1 MRKGWNSTSWVWL
14 SVFLATLPM
23 AYGSPPPLVSLQD
36 DGSLVIADSKGAI
49 ADFVKQGT
57 PRQSVEI
64 GKQNCNV
71 SYGFNSAGKKTILV
85 SVPAVA
91 TAPAVFDLGDNRV
104 TIPPKSALRITLGT
118 DNRVEKMDGNPPES
132 VRFEKIPASFVPPDM
147 TPTALPPSLPRTSPP
162 PAPTQSSPVP
172 APPLQSA
179 TPPPSPSP
187 ETTPASAPAPESGPA
202 NPVAPSPSP
211 ESFAES
217 GWPGKLLETPIPAS
231 QMEEEMFYART
242 ELGVRLMSSLS
253 IVNINGPQPNLGNYA
268 QKQFAFGTGY
278 RQDFDVGVQLIDWFG
293 LSFETGFGLNSI
305 RGNTQGMAI
314 SDGTFWTFPFL
325 AQLCFQYP
333 NDSGWIPYLNFGFGG
348 AVTVLKLG
356 QVTYSGAPS
365 ISGTGNCVTNA
376 YQISAGVRYRL
387 YEDLS
392 ITLGYKFFGNSQGT
406 VNLNNGVQLG
416 LGSPVTNSA
425 ELGLNFA
432 F

>member
-1 MRKGWNSTSWVWL
+1 MAAWVATSL
-14 SVFLATLPM
+14 TSLG
-23 AYGSPPPLVSLQD
+23 GSPPIASLQE
-36 DGSLVIADSKGAI
+36 DGSLVISDSKGAI
-49 ADFVKQGT
+49 TDFVKQGT
-57 PRQSVEI
+57 PRQAVEI
-64 GKQNCNV
+64 GGQNCNV
-71 SYGFNSAGKKTILV
+71 SYGFNSAGKKTILL
-85 SVPAVA
+85 SVPSS
-91 TAPAVFDLGDNRV
+91 APAPVIFDLGENRL
-104 TIPPKSALRITLGT
+104 TIPQKSALRMTLSAE
-118 DNRVEKMDGNPPES
+118 NRIEKMDGNPAET
-132 VRFEKIPASFVPPDM
+132 VRFESIPS
-147 TPTALPPSLPRTSPP
+147 PRF
-162 PAPTQSSPVP
+162 PAESSAPPTQTSPVP
-172 APPLQSA
+172 AASLAAPASVTSPSSPA
-179 TPPPSPSP
+179 SPSPSG
-187 ETTPASAPAPESGPA
+187 SL
-202 NPVAPSPSP
+202 PSP
-211 ESFAES
+211 ALTGAAGDD

-242 ELGVRLMSSLS
+242 EMGVRFMSSLS
-253 IVNINGPQPNLGNYA
+253 LVSISGPQPKIGNYT

-278 RQDFDVGVQLIDWFG
+278 RQDFDIGVQLIDWFG
-293 LSFETGFGLNSI
+293 LSFETGYALNSV
-305 RGNTQGMAI
+305 RANTEGMTI

-356 QVTYSGAPS
+356 QVTYAGSPS

-376 YQISAGVRYRL
+376 YQIAAGVRYRL

-425 ELGLNFA
+425 EVGVNFA

>member
-1 MRKGWNSTSWVWL
+1 VWL
-14 SVFLATLPM
+14 FFFLATLPI

-36 DGSLVIADSKGAI
+36 DGSLVIAYSKGAI

-85 SVPAVA
+85 SVPAAA
-91 TAPAVFDLGDNRV
+91 TAPVVFDLGDNRV

-118 DNRVEKMDGNPPES
+118 DNRVEKMDGNPAET
-132 VRFEKIPASFVPPDM
+132 VRFETIPSVLP
-147 TPTALPPSLPRTSPP
+147 TPENFPP
-162 PAPTQSSPVP
+162 PAAPTQTSP
-172 APPLQSA
+172 
-179 TPPPSPSP
+179 
-187 ETTPASAPAPESGPA
+187 APAPVTETPTVPE
-202 NPVAPSPSP
+202 PVPSSLSTPSPNLTSAP
-211 ESFAES
+211 LED

-231 QMEEEMFYART
+231 QMEEEMFFART
-242 ELGVRLMSSLS
+242 ELGVRFMSSLS
-253 IVNINGPQPNLGNYA
+253 LVNISGPQPNIGNYT

-293 LSFETGFGLNSI
+293 LSFTSGYALNSV
-305 RGNTQGMAI
+305 RGNTEGMTV
-314 SDGTFWTFPFL
+314 SDGTFWTFPFM

-356 QVTYSGAPS
+356 QVTYANSPS

-376 YQISAGVRYRL
+376 YQIAAGVRYRL

-392 ITLGYKFFGNSQGT
+392 ITLGYKFYGNSQGT

-425 ELGLNFA
+425 EVGVNFA

>member
-1 MRKGWNSTSWVWL
+1 
-14 SVFLATLPM
+14 M

-36 DGSLVIADSKGAI
+36 DGSFVIADSKGAI

-64 GKQNCNV
+64 GEQNCNV

-91 TAPAVFDLGDNRV
+91 TAPVVFDLGDNRV

-118 DNRVEKMDGNPPES
+118 DNRVEKMDGNPAET
-132 VRFEKIPASFVPPDM
+132 VRFETIPSVLPAPENFPPPAAPTQTSPAPAPVAE
-147 TPTALPPSLPRTSPP
+147 TPTAPE
-162 PAPTQSSPVP
+162 PAPSS
-172 APPLQSA
+172 LS
-179 TPPPSPSP
+179 TPSPNL
-187 ETTPASAPAPESGPA
+187 TSAPLED
-202 NPVAPSPSP
+202 
-211 ESFAES
+211 

-231 QMEEEMFYART
+231 QMEEEMFFART
-242 ELGVRLMSSLS
+242 ELGVRFMSSLS
-253 IVNINGPQPNLGNYA
+253 LVNISGPQPNIGNYT

-293 LSFETGFGLNSI
+293 LSFTSGFALNSV
-305 RGNTQGMAI
+305 RANTEGMTV
-314 SDGTFWTFPFL
+314 SDGTFWTFPFM

-356 QVTYSGAPS
+356 NVTYALAPNANL
-365 ISGTGNCVTNA
+365 SGTGNCVTNA

-392 ITLGYKFFGNSQGT
+392 ITLGYKFYGNSQGT

-425 ELGLNFA
+425 EVGVNFA

>member
-1 MRKGWNSTSWVWL
+1 MRSAWNSTSWVWL
-14 SVFLATLPM
+14 PLLLAVQVT
-23 AYGSPPPLVSLQD
+23 AIASPPPLVSLQE
-36 DGSLVIADSKGAI
+36 DGSLVISDSKGAI

-64 GKQNCNV
+64 GKQNSNV

-85 SVPAVA
+85 SVPASA
-91 TAPAVFDLGDNRV
+91 TGPVVFDLGENRV
-104 TIPPKSALRITLGT
+104 TIPPKSALRITLGAN
-118 DNRVEKMDGNPPES
+118 DRVEKMDGNPADT
-132 VRFEKIPASFVPPDM
+132 VRFENIPASFP
-147 TPTALPPSLPRTSPP
+147 
-162 PAPTQSSPVP
+162 
-172 APPLQSA
+172 A
-179 TPPPSPSP
+179 TPPPS
-187 ETTPASAPAPESGPA
+187 SAPPPTQAFPTPR
-202 NPVAPSPSP
+202 PVADPVALPEPALPTPSALTAPGPNLGSEP
-211 ESFAES
+211 MEND
-217 GWPGKLLETPIPAS
+217 WPGKLLETPIPAG
-231 QMEEEMFYART
+231 QMVEEMFFART
-242 ELGVRLMSSLS
+242 ELGIRFMSSLS
-253 IVNINGPQPNLGNYA
+253 LVSISGPQSNLDAYD

-293 LSFETGFGLNSI
+293 LSFTTGYALNSV
-305 RGNTQGMAI
+305 RANTEGMTV
-314 SDGTFWTFPFL
+314 SDGTFWTFPFM

-356 QVTYSGAPS
+356 QVTYGSGGVNFPS
-365 ISGTGNCVTNA
+365 LSGTGNCVTNA

-425 ELGLNFA
+425 EVGVNLA

>member
-1 MRKGWNSTSWVWL
+1 MRNGWNSTSWVWL
-14 SVFLATLPM
+14 AVFLATLPI

-118 DNRVEKMDGNPPES
+118 DNRVEKMDGNPAET
-132 VRFEKIPASFVPPDM
+132 VRFETIPS
-147 TPTALPPSLPRTSPP
+147 ALPTPENFPPSAVPTQTSP
-162 PAPTQSSPVP
+162 
-172 APPLQSA
+172 
-179 TPPPSPSP
+179 
-187 ETTPASAPAPESGPA
+187 APAPVTET
-202 NPVAPSPSP
+202 PVAPSPVPSSLSTPSP
-211 ESFAES
+211 SLTSAPLED

-231 QMEEEMFYART
+231 QMEEEMFFART
-242 ELGVRLMSSLS
+242 ELGIRFMSSLS
-253 IVNINGPQPNLGNYA
+253 LVTISGPQTGLGAYT

-293 LSFETGFGLNSI
+293 LSFTSGFALNSV
-305 RGNTQGMAI
+305 RANTEGMTV
-314 SDGTFWTFPFL
+314 SDGTYWTFPFM

-356 QVTYSGAPS
+356 QVTYAGAPS

-392 ITLGYKFFGNSQGT
+392 ITLGYKFYGNSQGT

-425 ELGLNFA
+425 EVGVNLA

>member
-1 MRKGWNSTSWVWL
+1 MWL
-14 SVFLATLPM
+14 SIFLATLPM

-118 DNRVEKMDGNPPES
+118 DNRVEKMDGNPAET
-132 VRFEKIPASFVPPDM
+132 VRFETIPSALPTPENLPPSAVPTQTSPAPAPVAE
-147 TPTALPPSLPRTSPP
+147 TPTAPP
-162 PAPTQSSPVP
+162 PVPSS
-172 APPLQSA
+172 LS
-179 TPPPSPSP
+179 TPSPSL
-187 ETTPASAPAPESGPA
+187 TSAPLED
-202 NPVAPSPSP
+202 
-211 ESFAES
+211 

-231 QMEEEMFYART
+231 QMEEEMFFART
-242 ELGVRLMSSLS
+242 ELGIRFMSSLS
-253 IVNINGPQPNLGNYA
+253 LVTISGPQAGLGAYT

-293 LSFETGFGLNSI
+293 LSFTSGFALNSV
-305 RGNTQGMAI
+305 RANTEGMTV
-314 SDGTFWTFPFL
+314 SDGTYWTFPFM

-356 QVTYSGAPS
+356 QVTYAGAPS

-392 ITLGYKFFGNSQGT
+392 ITLGYKFYGNSQGT

-425 ELGLNFA
+425 EVGVNLA

>member
-118 DNRVEKMDGNPPES
+118 DNRVEKMDGNPAET
-132 VRFEKIPASFVPPDM
+132 VRFETIPSALPTPENLPPSAVPTQTSPAPAPVAE
-147 TPTALPPSLPRTSPP
+147 TPTAPP
-162 PAPTQSSPVP
+162 PVPSS
-172 APPLQSA
+172 LS
-179 TPPPSPSP
+179 TPSPSL
-187 ETTPASAPAPESGPA
+187 TSAPLED
-202 NPVAPSPSP
+202 
-211 ESFAES
+211 

-231 QMEEEMFYART
+231 QMEEEMFFART
-242 ELGVRLMSSLS
+242 ELGIRFMSSLS
-253 IVNINGPQPNLGNYA
+253 LVTISGPQAGLGAYT

-293 LSFETGFGLNSI
+293 LSFTSGFALNSV
-305 RGNTQGMAI
+305 RANTEGMTV
-314 SDGTFWTFPFL
+314 SDGTYWTFPFM

-356 QVTYSGAPS
+356 QVTYAGAPS

-392 ITLGYKFFGNSQGT
+392 ITLGYKFYGNSQGT

-425 ELGLNFA
+425 EVGVNLA

>member
-1 MRKGWNSTSWVWL
+1 MQ
-14 SVFLATLPM
+14 
-23 AYGSPPPLVSLQD
+23 AYPVAFASPPPSVSLQE
-36 DGSLVIADSKGAI
+36 DGSLIIADAKGSI
-49 ADFVKQGT
+49 DDFVKQGT

-64 GKQNCNV
+64 GGQNCNV

-85 SVPAVA
+85 SVPGD
-91 TAPAVFDLGDNRV
+91 APTPVVFDMGENRV
-104 TIPPKSALRITLGT
+104 TIPPKAALRMTLSGE
-118 DNRVEKMDGNPPES
+118 NRIERMDSNPAET
-132 VRFEKIPASFVPPDM
+132 VRFEKVP
-147 TPTALPPSLPRTSPP
+147 T
-162 PAPTQSSPVP
+162 PAPVLTSMEPPTQLSPVP
-172 APPLQSA
+172 APGSPTPAVPAPAAQPTPA
-179 TPPPSPSP
+179 TPKLTALPSPS
-187 ETTPASAPAPESGPA
+187 ETD
-202 NPVAPSPSP
+202 
-211 ESFAES
+211 

-231 QMEEEMFYART
+231 QMEEEMFFART
-242 ELGVRLMSSLS
+242 ELGIRFMSSLS
-253 IVNINGPQPNLGNYA
+253 LVSISGPQTGIGNYT

-293 LSFETGFGLNSI
+293 LSFTSGFALNSV
-305 RGNTQGMAI
+305 RGNTEGMTV
-314 SDGTFWTFPFL
+314 SDGTFWTFPFM

-356 QVTYSGAPS
+356 QVTYAGSPS

-392 ITLGYKFFGNSQGT
+392 LTLGYKFYGNSQGT

-425 ELGLNFA
+425 EVGVNFA

>member
-14 SVFLATLPM
+14 FFFLATLPI

-85 SVPAVA
+85 SVPAAA
-91 TAPAVFDLGDNRV
+91 TAPVVFDLGDNRV

-118 DNRVEKMDGNPPES
+118 DNRVEKMDGNPAET
-132 VRFEKIPASFVPPDM
+132 VRFETIPS
-147 TPTALPPSLPRTSPP
+147 ALPTPENFPP
-162 PAPTQSSPVP
+162 PAAPTQTSP
-172 APPLQSA
+172 
-179 TPPPSPSP
+179 
-187 ETTPASAPAPESGPA
+187 APAPVTETPTVPE
-202 NPVAPSPSP
+202 PVPSSLSTPSPNLTSAP
-211 ESFAES
+211 LED

-231 QMEEEMFYART
+231 QMEEEMFFART
-242 ELGVRLMSSLS
+242 ELGVRFMSSLS
-253 IVNINGPQPNLGNYA
+253 LVNISGPQPNIGNYT

-293 LSFETGFGLNSI
+293 LSFTSGYALNSV
-305 RGNTQGMAI
+305 RGNTEGMTV
-314 SDGTFWTFPFL
+314 SDGTFWTFPFM

-356 QVTYSGAPS
+356 QVTYANSPS

-376 YQISAGVRYRL
+376 YQIAAGVRYRL

-392 ITLGYKFFGNSQGT
+392 ITLGYKFYGNSQGT

-425 ELGLNFA
+425 EVGVNFA

>member
-1 MRKGWNSTSWVWL
+1 
-14 SVFLATLPM
+14 
-23 AYGSPPPLVSLQD
+23 
-36 DGSLVIADSKGAI
+36 LVISESKGSI

-64 GKQNCNV
+64 AGQNCNV
-71 SYGFNSAGKKTILV
+71 SYGFNSAGKKTLLL
-85 SVPAVA
+85 SVPSTA
-91 TAPAVFDLGDNRV
+91 TAPIIFDFKESRV
-104 TIPPKSALRITLGT
+104 TIPPKSALRVTLTAENG
-118 DNRVEKMDGNPPES
+118 VEKMDSNPPET
-132 VRFEKIPASFVPPDM
+132 VRIEKVPISFSPESSPSPVNPPTPGRM
-147 TPTALPPSLPRTSPP
+147 TPP
-162 PAPTQSSPVP
+162 PAPTQSSPIPFPSSQPSTASSAPSAEPIPFATP
-172 APPLQSA
+172 AP
-179 TPPPSPSP
+179 
-187 ETTPASAPAPESGPA
+187 SAPLPEPVSAAASGD
-202 NPVAPSPSP
+202 V
-211 ESFAES
+211 
-217 GWPGKLLETPIPAS
+217 GWPGKMLETPIPAS
-231 QMEEEMFYART
+231 QMEEEMFFART
-242 ELGVRLMSSLS
+242 ELGIRMMSSLS
-253 IVNINGPQPNLGNYA
+253 IVNINGPQANLGNYA

-305 RGNTQGMAI
+305 RGNTQGMSI

-356 QVTYSGAPS
+356 QVSYAGAPS
-365 ISGTGNCVTNA
+365 ISGSGNCVTNA

-392 ITLGYKFFGNSQGT
+392 ITLGYKFYGNSQGT

-425 ELGLNFA
+425 EVGVNLA

>member
-14 SVFLATLPM
+14 TVFLATLPI

-118 DNRVEKMDGNPPES
+118 DNRVEKMDGNPAET
-132 VRFEKIPASFVPPDM
+132 VRFETIPSALP
-147 TPTALPPSLPRTSPP
+147 TPENLPPSAVPTQTSP
-162 PAPTQSSPVP
+162 
-172 APPLQSA
+172 
-179 TPPPSPSP
+179 
-187 ETTPASAPAPESGPA
+187 APAPVTET
-202 NPVAPSPSP
+202 PVAPSPVPSSLSTPSP
-211 ESFAES
+211 SLTSAPLED

-231 QMEEEMFYART
+231 QMEEEMFFART
-242 ELGVRLMSSLS
+242 ELGIRFMSSLS
-253 IVNINGPQPNLGNYA
+253 LVTISGPQTGLGAYT

-293 LSFETGFGLNSI
+293 LSFTSGFALNSV
-305 RGNTQGMAI
+305 RANTEGMTV
-314 SDGTFWTFPFL
+314 SDGTYWTFPFM

-356 QVTYSGAPS
+356 QVTYAGAPS

-392 ITLGYKFFGNSQGT
+392 ITLGYKFYGNSQGT

-425 ELGLNFA
+425 EVGVNLA

>member
-1 MRKGWNSTSWVWL
+1 M
-14 SVFLATLPM
+14 
-23 AYGSPPPLVSLQD
+23 QD
-36 DGSLVIADSKGAI
+36 DGSLVIADSTGAI

-91 TAPAVFDLGDNRV
+91 TVPVVFDLGDNRV

-118 DNRVEKMDGNPPES
+118 DNRVEKMDGNPAET
-132 VRFEKIPASFVPPDM
+132 VRFETIPSALPTPPTSQPPAAPTQTSPAPAPVAE
-147 TPTALPPSLPRTSPP
+147 TPTAP
-162 PAPTQSSPVP
+162 QPVP
-172 APPLQSA
+172 SSLS
-179 TPPPSPSP
+179 TPSPNL
-187 ETTPASAPAPESGPA
+187 TSAPLED
-202 NPVAPSPSP
+202 
-211 ESFAES
+211 
-217 GWPGKLLETPIPAS
+217 GWPGKLLETPIPTS
-231 QMEEEMFYART
+231 QMEEEMFFART
-242 ELGVRLMSSLS
+242 ELGVRFMSSLS
-253 IVNINGPQPNLGNYA
+253 LVNISGPQPNIGNYT

-293 LSFETGFGLNSI
+293 LSFTSGFALNSV
-305 RGNTQGMAI
+305 RANTEGMTV
-314 SDGTFWTFPFL
+314 SDGTFWTFPFM

-356 QVTYSGAPS
+356 NVTYTLAPGANL
-365 ISGTGNCVTNA
+365 SGTGNCVTNA

-392 ITLGYKFFGNSQGT
+392 ITLGYKFYGNSQGT

-425 ELGLNFA
+425 EVGVNFA

>member
-1 MRKGWNSTSWVWL
+1 MRRGWNSTSWAWC
-14 SVFLATLPM
+14 FIWITACPLAV
-23 AYGSPPPLVSLQD
+23 ASPLPLVSLQE
-36 DGSLVIADSKGAI
+36 DGSLVISDAKGSI

-57 PRQSVEI
+57 PRQSVQI
-64 GKQNCNV
+64 GGQSCNV

-85 SVPAVA
+85 S
-91 TAPAVFDLGDNRV
+91 APAAASPVIFEMGENRV
-104 TIPPKSALRITLGT
+104 TVPAKSALRLTLST
-118 DNRVEKMDGNPPES
+118 DNRIEKMDGNPAET
-132 VRFEKIPASFVPPDM
+132 VLFEPVPSQPLPLSS
-147 TPTALPPSLPRTSPP
+147 TPTPSPTQTPPVPSPAPPP
-162 PAPTQSSPVP
+162 PAALSSTLPEP
-172 APPLQSA
+172 APTVS
-179 TPPPSPSP
+179 TP
-187 ETTPASAPAPESGPA
+187 
-202 NPVAPSPSP
+202 APSPALPS
-211 ESFAES
+211 ATMDD

-242 ELGVRLMSSLS
+242 EMGVRFMSSLS
-253 IVNINGPQPNLGNYA
+253 LVTATGPQANIGNYV

-293 LSFETGFGLNSI
+293 LSFESGFALNSV
-305 RGNTQGMAI
+305 RGNTQGMTV
-314 SDGTFWTFPFL
+314 SDGTYWTFPFM

-356 QVTYSGAPS
+356 QVTYAMAPDANL
-365 ISGTGNCVTNA
+365 SGTGNCVTNA
-376 YQISAGVRYRL
+376 YQIAAGVRYRL

-425 ELGLNFA
+425 EVGVNFA

>member
-1 MRKGWNSTSWVWL
+1 
-14 SVFLATLPM
+14 M

-36 DGSLVIADSKGAI
+36 DGSFVIADSKGAI

-64 GKQNCNV
+64 GEQNCNV

-91 TAPAVFDLGDNRV
+91 TAPVIFDLGDNRV

-118 DNRVEKMDGNPPES
+118 DNRLEKMDGNPAET
-132 VRFEKIPASFVPPDM
+132 VRFETIPSVVPAPENFPPPAAPTQTSPAPAPVAE
-147 TPTALPPSLPRTSPP
+147 TPTAP
-162 PAPTQSSPVP
+162 QPVP
-172 APPLQSA
+172 SSLS
-179 TPPPSPSP
+179 TPSPNL
-187 ETTPASAPAPESGPA
+187 TSAPLED
-202 NPVAPSPSP
+202 
-211 ESFAES
+211 
-217 GWPGKLLETPIPAS
+217 GWPGKLLETPIPTS
-231 QMEEEMFYART
+231 QMEEEMFFART
-242 ELGVRLMSSLS
+242 ELGVRFMSSLS
-253 IVNINGPQPNLGNYA
+253 LVNISGPQENIGNYT
-268 QKQFAFGTGY
+268 QKQFAFGAGY

-293 LSFETGFGLNSI
+293 LSFTSGFALNSV
-305 RGNTQGMAI
+305 RGNTEGMTI
-314 SDGTFWTFPFL
+314 SDGTFWTFSFM

-356 QVTYSGAPS
+356 NVTYALAPNANL
-365 ISGTGNCVTNA
+365 SGTGNCVTNA

-392 ITLGYKFFGNSQGT
+392 ITLGYKFYGNSQGT

-425 ELGLNFA
+425 EVGVNFA

>member
-14 SVFLATLPM
+14 FIFLATLPM

-36 DGSLVIADSKGAI
+36 DGSFVIADSKGAI

-64 GKQNCNV
+64 GEQNCNV

-91 TAPAVFDLGDNRV
+91 TAPVIFDLGDNRV

-118 DNRVEKMDGNPPES
+118 DNRVEKMDGNPAET
-132 VRFEKIPASFVPPDM
+132 VRFETIPS
-147 TPTALPPSLPRTSPP
+147 ALPAPENFPP
-162 PAPTQSSPVP
+162 PAAPTQTSPAPTPVAESPNAPQPVP
-172 APPLQSA
+172 SSLS
-179 TPPPSPSP
+179 TPSPSL
-187 ETTPASAPAPESGPA
+187 TSAPLED
-202 NPVAPSPSP
+202 
-211 ESFAES
+211 

-231 QMEEEMFYART
+231 QMEEEMFFART
-242 ELGVRLMSSLS
+242 ELGVRFMSSLS
-253 IVNINGPQPNLGNYA
+253 LVSVSGPTTGLNNYT

-293 LSFETGFGLNSI
+293 LSFTSGFALNSV
-305 RGNTQGMAI
+305 RANTEGMTV
-314 SDGTFWTFPFL
+314 SDGTYWTFPFM

-356 QVTYSGAPS
+356 NVTYTLAPNANL
-365 ISGTGNCVTNA
+365 SGTGNCVTNA

-392 ITLGYKFFGNSQGT
+392 ITLGYKFYGNSQGT

-425 ELGLNFA
+425 EVGVNFA

>member
-1 MRKGWNSTSWVWL
+1 MHCVPIG
-14 SVFLATLPM
+14 FA
-23 AYGSPPPLVSLQD
+23 SPPPIVSLQE
-36 DGSLVIADSKGAI
+36 DGSLVISDPKGSI
-49 ADFVKQGT
+49 TDFVKQGT

-64 GKQNCNV
+64 GGQNCNV
-71 SYGFNSAGKKTILV
+71 SYGFNSAGNKTILV
-85 SVPAVA
+85 SVPALA
-91 TAPAVFDLGDNRV
+91 TAQVVFDLGKNRV
-104 TIPPKSALRITLGT
+104 TIPPKSALRVTLAANNQIERL
-118 DNRVEKMDGNPPES
+118 DSNPAET
-132 VRFEKIPASFVPPDM
+132 VRFEKILSAP
-147 TPTALPPSLPRTSPP
+147 LPEAFSPP
-162 PAPTQSSPVP
+162 PDLPPPAPSPPSFAPTQSSPVP
-172 APPLQSA
+172 DSSLS
-179 TPPPSPSP
+179 TPTSFPAAASTSP
-187 ETTPASAPAPESGPA
+187 TPESKLAPA
-202 NPVAPSPSP
+202 NPTADTD
-211 ESFAES
+211 
-217 GWPGKLLETPIPAS
+217 WPGKLLETPIPAS

-242 ELGVRLMSSLS
+242 DLGVRFMSSLS
-253 IVNINGPQPNLGNYA
+253 LVSINGPANGLNNYV

-293 LSFETGFGLNSI
+293 LSFETGFALNSV
-305 RGNTQGMAI
+305 RGNTEGMTV
-314 SDGTFWTFPFL
+314 SDGTFWTFPFM

-356 QVTYSGAPS
+356 QVTYAGSPS

-376 YQISAGVRYRL
+376 YQIAAGVRYRL

-425 ELGLNFA
+425 EIGVNFA

>member
-1 MRKGWNSTSWVWL
+1 MRKGWNSTSWVWRFI
-14 SVFLATLPM
+14 FLAALPIT
-23 AYGSPPPLVSLQD
+23 YGSPPPLVSLQD

-64 GKQNCNV
+64 GEQNCNV

-85 SVPAVA
+85 GVPASA
-91 TAPAVFDLGDNRV
+91 ITPAIFDLGENRI
-104 TIPPKSALRITLGT
+104 TIPPKSALRVTLGV
-118 DNRVEKMDGNPPES
+118 DNRVEKMDGSPPETVRFDPVPANSPSPSPNPP
-132 VRFEKIPASFVPPDM
+132 PP
-147 TPTALPPSLPRTSPP
+147 
-162 PAPTQSSPVP
+162 PTQSSQVPVP
-172 APPLQSA
+172 AVSDAPSLT
-179 TPPPSPSP
+179 TPPPEPSP
-187 ETTPASAPAPESGPA
+187 ALTTPSPT
-202 NPVAPSPSP
+202 PVANILPT
-211 ESFAES
+211 ED

-242 ELGVRLMSSLS
+242 ELGIRFMSSLS
-253 IVNINGPQPNLGNYA
+253 LVSINGPTTGLNNYV

-278 RQDFDVGVQLIDWFG
+278 RQDFDIGVQLIDWFG
-293 LSFETGFGLNSI
+293 LSFESGFALNSV
-305 RGNTQGMAI
+305 RANTEGMSI
-314 SDGTFWTFPFL
+314 SDGTYWTFPFM

-356 QVTYSGAPS
+356 QVTYAGSPS

-376 YQISAGVRYRL
+376 YQIAAGVRYRL

-406 VNLNNGVQLG
+406 VNLNDGVQLG

-425 ELGLNFA
+425 EVGVNFA

>member
-1 MRKGWNSTSWVWL
+1 MWL
-14 SVFLATLPM
+14 SIFLATLPM

-118 DNRVEKMDGNPPES
+118 DNRVEKMDGNPAET
-132 VRFEKIPASFVPPDM
+132 VRFETIPSALP
-147 TPTALPPSLPRTSPP
+147 TPENLPPSAVPTQTSPA
-162 PAPTQSSPVP
+162 PAPVTETPIAPSPVP
-172 APPLQSA
+172 SSLS
-179 TPPPSPSP
+179 TPSPSL
-187 ETTPASAPAPESGPA
+187 TSAPLED
-202 NPVAPSPSP
+202 
-211 ESFAES
+211 

-231 QMEEEMFYART
+231 QMEEEMFFART
-242 ELGVRLMSSLS
+242 ELGVRFMSSLS
-253 IVNINGPQPNLGNYA
+253 LVNISGPQTGLGAYT

-293 LSFETGFGLNSI
+293 LSFTSGFALNSV
-305 RGNTQGMAI
+305 RGNTEGMTV
-314 SDGTFWTFPFL
+314 SDGTYWTFPFM

-356 QVTYSGAPS
+356 QVTYSSGGVNFPTL
-365 ISGTGNCVTNA
+365 SGTGNCVTNA

-392 ITLGYKFFGNSQGT
+392 FTLGYKFYGNSQGT

-425 ELGLNFA
+425 EVGVNFA

>member
-1 MRKGWNSTSWVWL
+1 M
-14 SVFLATLPM
+14 
-23 AYGSPPPLVSLQD
+23 
-36 DGSLVIADSKGAI
+36 
-49 ADFVKQGT
+49 
-57 PRQSVEI
+57 
-64 GKQNCNV
+64 
-71 SYGFNSAGKKTILV
+71 
-85 SVPAVA
+85 
-91 TAPAVFDLGDNRV
+91 
-104 TIPPKSALRITLGT
+104 
-118 DNRVEKMDGNPPES
+118 
-132 VRFEKIPASFVPPDM
+132 
-147 TPTALPPSLPRTSPP
+147 
-162 PAPTQSSPVP
+162 
-172 APPLQSA
+172 
-179 TPPPSPSP
+179 
-187 ETTPASAPAPESGPA
+187 
-202 NPVAPSPSP
+202 
-211 ESFAES
+211 
-217 GWPGKLLETPIPAS
+217 LETPIPAS

-253 IVNINGPQPNLGNYA
+253 IVNINGPQSNLGNYA

-293 LSFETGFGLNSI
+293 LSFETGFGLNSV

-392 ITLGYKFFGNSQGT
+392 ITLGYKFYGNSQGT

-425 ELGLNFA
+425 ELGVNFA

>member
-1 MRKGWNSTSWVWL
+1 MQRGWNSTSWALILVL
-14 SVFLATLPM
+14 LHANPVAFA
-23 AYGSPPPLVSLQD
+23 SPPPLVSLQE
-36 DGSLVIADSKGAI
+36 DGSFVVSDSNGSI

-57 PRQSVEI
+57 PRQSIDI
-64 GKQNCNV
+64 GGQNCNV

-85 SVPAVA
+85 SVPAAA
-91 TAPAVFDLGDNRV
+91 TSPVVFDMGDNRV
-104 TIPPKSALRITLGT
+104 TIPPKSALRVTLGA
-118 DNRVEKMDGNPPES
+118 DNRVEKMDGNPAET
-132 VRFEKIPASFVPPDM
+132 VRFQPIPS
-147 TPTALPPSLPRTSPP
+147 TSTAPATLPP
-162 PAPTQSSPVP
+162 PTQSTP
-172 APPLQSA
+172 APALALPEPASVTSPSLEPTPSVA
-179 TPPPSPSP
+179 TP
-187 ETTPASAPAPESGPA
+187 
-202 NPVAPSPSP
+202 APSPFLDDATP
-211 ESFAES
+211 GD

-242 ELGVRLMSSLS
+242 ELGVRFMSSLS
-253 IVNINGPQPNLGNYA
+253 LVNISGPQDNISNYT

-293 LSFETGFGLNSI
+293 LSFTSGFALNSV
-305 RGNTQGMAI
+305 RANTEGMNV
-314 SDGTFWTFPFL
+314 SDGTFWTFPFM

-356 QVTYSGAPS
+356 QVTYSSGGVNFPTL
-365 ISGTGNCVTNA
+365 SGTGNCVTNA

-392 ITLGYKFFGNSQGT
+392 FTLGYKFYGNSQGT

-425 ELGLNFA
+425 EVGVNFA

>member
-1 MRKGWNSTSWVWL
+1 VWL
-14 SVFLATLPM
+14 AVFLATLPI

-118 DNRVEKMDGNPPES
+118 DNRVEKMDGNPAET
-132 VRFEKIPASFVPPDM
+132 VRFETIPS
-147 TPTALPPSLPRTSPP
+147 ALPTPESFPPSAVPTQTSP
-162 PAPTQSSPVP
+162 
-172 APPLQSA
+172 
-179 TPPPSPSP
+179 
-187 ETTPASAPAPESGPA
+187 APAPVTET
-202 NPVAPSPSP
+202 PVAPSPVPSSLSTPSP
-211 ESFAES
+211 SLTSAPLED

-231 QMEEEMFYART
+231 QMEEEMFFART
-242 ELGVRLMSSLS
+242 ELGIRFMSSLS
-253 IVNINGPQPNLGNYA
+253 LVTISGPQDGLGAYT

-293 LSFETGFGLNSI
+293 LSFTSGFALNSV
-305 RGNTQGMAI
+305 RANTEGMTV
-314 SDGTFWTFPFL
+314 SDGTYWTFPFM

-356 QVTYSGAPS
+356 QVTYAGAPS

-392 ITLGYKFFGNSQGT
+392 ITLGYKFYGNSQGT

-425 ELGLNFA
+425 EVGVNLA

>member
-14 SVFLATLPM
+14 SVFLASLPI
-23 AYGSPPPLVSLQD
+23 AHGSPPPLVSLQE
-36 DGSLVIADSKGAI
+36 DGSLVIADSRGAI

-64 GKQNCNV
+64 GNQNCNV

-85 SVPAVA
+85 SVPAAA
-91 TAPAVFDLGDNRV
+91 TAPAVFDLGDNRI
-104 TIPPKSALRITLGT
+104 TIPAKSALRITLGT
-118 DNRVEKMDGNPPES
+118 DNRVEKMDGNPAET
-132 VRFEKIPASFVPPDM
+132 VRFETIPS
-147 TPTALPPSLPRTSPP
+147 ALPTPPASPP
-162 PAPTQSSPVP
+162 P
-172 APPLQSA
+172 
-179 TPPPSPSP
+179 PPPSQLSPTPAPATETPAEPQPSLLTPSSLSTPSP
-187 ETTPASAPAPESGPA
+187 NLTSAPTED
-202 NPVAPSPSP
+202 
-211 ESFAES
+211 

-242 ELGVRLMSSLS
+242 ELGIRFMSSLS
-253 IVNINGPQPNLGNYA
+253 LVSISGPQSNLGAYD

-293 LSFETGFGLNSI
+293 LSFTTGYALNSV
-305 RGNTQGMAI
+305 RANTEGMTV
-314 SDGTFWTFPFL
+314 SDGTFWTFPFM

-356 QVTYSGAPS
+356 QVTYGSGGVNFPS
-365 ISGTGNCVTNA
+365 LSGTGNCVTNA
-376 YQISAGVRYRL
+376 YQIAAGVRYRL

-392 ITLGYKFFGNSQGT
+392 ITLGYKFYGNSQGT

-425 ELGLNFA
+425 EVGVNFA